1 MSYTSKELT
10 EIARNIEAYRLERI
24 RVRAISPAKDAQLY
38 RIIKDLYNKS
48 HGQYTKEATQ
58 EYIPHVNTS
67 T

>member
-1 MSYTSKELT
+1 MSYTSKELI
-10 EIARNIEAYRLERI
+10 EIARNIEAYRLERV
-24 RVRAISPAKDAQLY
+24 RVRAISPAKDAQLF

-58 EYIPHVNTS
+58 EYIPHINTF

>member
-10 EIARNIEAYRLERI
+10 EIARNIEAYRLDRR
-24 RVRAISPAKDAQLY
+24 RVKAISHAKDEQLF
-38 RIIKDLYNKS
+38 RIIKDLYDKS

-58 EYIPHVNTS
+58 EYIPHINTF

>member
-1 MSYTSKELT
+1 MSYTSKELI
-10 EIARNIEAYRLERI
+10 EIACNIEAYRLERV
-24 RVRAISPAKDAQLY
+24 RVRAISPAKDAQLF

-58 EYIPHVNTS
+58 EYIPHINTF